1 MTSYLDE
8 QLNEYENAEVASFF
22 NLSPKVQLVDPPEKK
37 ETIPETIGR
46 ASVKGVVKGM
56 IEAPNNLATIVGLPV
71 DIMTAGLNKLGLDI
85 QYPIMGSQMLQDGIN
100 FIRDSADQLVPSSLN
115 KEFNDYL
122 SKPYDNQLTGQ
133 LSEAIAQFGT
143 TAIPAASFVK
153 LATNTNP
160 FTRSL
165 IWGGIADAT
174 AFNANDQTLVGQLIS
189 NPEGVSEEDTNAFRE
204 MLSSLLEKYEDD
216 PEAAK
221 LAKSSLEGMAIGG
234 LLETAFKVGRKIP
247 WKKVLTGGGL
257 IAGSVATSDA
267 EAGVGSKIA
276 DILISPRNPQAV
288 NRTEDP
294 IKNYL
299 SVGLAE
305 SKTNKAQFDHNIG
318 ILSDYPN
325 LKVSEVTNKSTDE
338 IAETYINHAKNN
350 LLYLFDKVPPA
361 TRNRSKLW
369 YVGANKIA
377 KDFSEKYGVSLQSAS
392 GVLAALSPQKDW
404 YMNVSLAERTLDIVT
419 NKKDF
424 VYDAK
429 MRAMGLEKFGKPQ
442 YKKLLDAID
451 GKKLSELET
460 VEEKA
465 IWVRIYDEAFNDRSF
480 KVITPEGNMGDFV
493 LTDDGVNARA
503 GWNSNVMI
511 KNAIIAL
518 ESNGDKAIISGALGD
533 AHKVRSFYNNIVDP
547 NSKNGDVTIDT
558 HAVAAA
564 TLRPVGGKHTIVN
577 HNFGTAPSVKD
588 QKADWKG
595 ATKNSKV
602 NGIKGLYS
610 IYAEAYRRA
619 AAERGVLPREMQSIT
634 WEAVRGLFPSTFKQS
649 PKKVE
654 AIDSLWYKYRNN
666 ELSLDEVINGIE
678 RETGGIEKPT
688 WEQ

>member
-115 KEFNDYL
+115 KQFNDYL

-204 MLSSLLEKYEDD
+204 MLGSLLEKYEDD

-294 IKNYL
+294 VKNYL

-325 LKVSEVTNKSTDE
+325 LKVSEVTNKSSDE
-338 IAETYINHAKNN
+338 IAETFIDHAKNN
-350 LLYLFDKVPPA
+350 LLYLFDKVPAA

-377 KDFSEKYGVSLQSAS
+377 QDFSKKYGVSLQSAS

-460 VEEKA
+460 PEEKA
-465 IWVRIYDEAFNDRSF
+465 IWVRIYDETFNDRSF

-503 GWNSNVMI
+503 AWNSNVMI

-564 TLRPVGGKHTIVN
+564 MLRPVGGKHTIVN

-634 WEAVRGLFPSTFKQS
+634 WEAVRGLYPSTFKQS

>member
-204 MLSSLLEKYEDD
+204 MLGSLLEKYEDD
-216 PEAAK
+216 PEAVK

-294 IKNYL
+294 VKNYL

-350 LLYLFDKVPPA
+350 LLYLFDKVPTA

-377 KDFSEKYGVSLQSAS
+377 QDFSKKYGVSLQSAS

-460 VEEKA
+460 PEEKA
-465 IWVRIYDEAFNDRSF
+465 IWVRIYDETFNDRSF

-503 GWNSNVMI
+503 AWNSNVMI

-634 WEAVRGLFPSTFKQS
+634 WEAVRGLYPSTFKQS

>member
-115 KEFNDYL
+115 KQFNDYL

-204 MLSSLLEKYEDD
+204 MLGSLLEKYEDD

-325 LKVSEVTNKSTDE
+325 LKVSEITNKSTDE

-377 KDFSEKYGVSLQSAS
+377 QDFSKKYGVSLQSAS

-460 VEEKA
+460 PEEKA
-465 IWVRIYDEAFNDRSF
+465 IWVRIYDETFNDRSF

-503 GWNSNVMI
+503 AWNSNVMI

-595 ATKNSKV
+595 ATKNSRV

>member
-115 KEFNDYL
+115 KQFNDYL

-204 MLSSLLEKYEDD
+204 MLGSLLEKYEDD

-325 LKVSEVTNKSTDE
+325 LKVSEITNKSTDE

-377 KDFSEKYGVSLQSAS
+377 QDFSKKYGVSLQSAS

-460 VEEKA
+460 PEEKA
-465 IWVRIYDEAFNDRSF
+465 IWVRIYDETFNDRSF

-503 GWNSNVMI
+503 AWNSNVMI

>member
-37 ETIPETIGR
+37 ETISETIGR

-204 MLSSLLEKYEDD
+204 MLGSLLEKYEDD
-216 PEAAK
+216 PEAVK

-325 LKVSEVTNKSTDE
+325 LKISEVTNKSSDE
-338 IAETYINHAKNN
+338 IAETFIDHAKNN
-350 LLYLFDKVPPA
+350 LLYLFDKVPAA

-377 KDFSEKYGVSLQSAS
+377 QDFSKKYGVSLQSAS

-460 VEEKA
+460 PEEKA
-465 IWVRIYDEAFNDRSF
+465 IWVRIYDETFNDRSF

-503 GWNSNVMI
+503 AWNSNVMI

-564 TLRPVGGKHTIVN
+564 MLRPVGGKHTIVN

-634 WEAVRGLFPSTFKQS
+634 WEAVRGLYPSTFKQS

>member
-480 KVITPEGNMGDFV
+480 KVITPEGNFGDVV

>member
-22 NLSPKVQLVDPPEKK
+22 NLSPKVQLVDPPKEK

-46 ASVKGVVKGM
+46 ASVKGVVQGM

-71 DIMTAGLNKLGLDI
+71 DIMTAGLNKLGLNI
-85 QYPIMGSQMLQDGIN
+85 QYPLMGSEMLQDGID
-100 FIRDSADQLVPSSLN
+100 FIRKSADQLVPSSLN
-115 KEFNDYL
+115 KKFNDYL

-174 AFNANDQTLVGQLIS
+174 AFNADDQTLVGQLIS
-189 NPEGVSEEDTNAFRE
+189 NPEGVSEQDTNAFRE
-204 MLSSLLEKYEDD
+204 MLGSLLEKYEDD
-216 PEAAK
+216 PEAVK
-221 LAKSSLEGMAIGG
+221 LGKSALEGMLIGG

-257 IAGSVATSDA
+257 AAGSVATSDA
-267 EAGVGSKIA
+267 EAGVASKIS

-294 IKNYL
+294 VKNYL

-325 LKVSEVTNKSTDE
+325 LKVSEVTNKSSDE
-338 IAETYINHAKNN
+338 IAETFIDHAKNN
-350 LLYLFDKVPPA
+350 LLYLFDKVPTA

-377 KDFSEKYGVSLQSAS
+377 QDFSKKYGVSLQSAS

-424 VYDAK
+424 VYDDK

-460 VEEKA
+460 PEEKA
-465 IWVRIYDEAFNDRSF
+465 IWVRIYDETFNDRSF
-480 KVITPEGNMGDFV
+480 KIITPEGDMGDFV

-503 GWNSNVMI
+503 AWNSNVMI
-511 KNAIIAL
+511 KNAIISL

-564 TLRPVGGKHTIVN
+564 MLRPVGGKHTIVN

-634 WEAVRGLFPSTFKQS
+634 WEAVRGLYPSTFKQS

-678 RETGGIEKPT
+678 RETGGIEKPA

>member
-480 KVITPEGNMGDFV
+480 KVITPEGNFGDV
-493 LTDDGVNARA
+493 VKTDDGVNARA

>member
-480 KVITPEGNMGDFV
+480 KVITPEGNFGDV
-493 LTDDGVNARA
+493 VKTDDGLNARA

>member
-1 MTSYLDE
+1 MSEYLDE
-8 QLNEYENAEVASFF
+8 IENQYELAETAAYFDI
-22 NLSPKVQLVDPPEKK
+22 SPTVNLVDPPKEK
-37 ETIPETIGR
+37 ESYLDTIGR

-56 IEAPNNLATIVGLPV
+56 TETPNNLATIIGLPV
-71 DIMTAGLNKLGLDI
+71 DIVTAGLNKLGLDI
-85 QYPIMGSQMLQDGIN
+85 QKPFMGSEFLQDNIKTITDFGN
-100 FIRDSADQLVPSSLN
+100 QLIPSSLN
-115 KEFNDYL
+115 TQFNDYL
-122 SKPYDNQLTGQ
+122 SKPYDNQITGQ

-153 LATNTNP
+153 LATNANA

-204 MLSSLLEKYEDD
+204 MLGGLFEKYEDD
-216 PEAAK
+216 TEAVK

-234 LLETAFKVGRKIP
+234 LLETAFKIGRKVP

-257 IAGSVATSDA
+257 VAGSVATSDA

-305 SKTNKAQFDHNIG
+305 SKTNKAQFDHNIK
-318 ILSDYPN
+318 IISDYPN
-325 LKVSEVTNKSTDE
+325 LKVSEITNKSTDE

-377 KDFSEKYGVSLQSAS
+377 QDFSNKYGVSLQSAS

-451 GKKLSELET
+451 GKKFSELET

-480 KVITPEGNMGDFV
+480 KIITPEGNYGDV
-493 LTDDGVNARA
+493 VKTDKDVNAKA
-503 GWNSNVMI
+503 AWNSNVMI
-511 KNAIIAL
+511 KNAILAL

-577 HNFGTAPSVKD
+577 HNFGTSPTVKE
-588 QKADWKG
+588 QKPDWNG
-595 ATKNSKV
+595 AAKNSKV

-634 WEAVRGLFPSTFKQS
+634 WEAVRGLYPSTLKQS

-678 RETGGIEKPT
+678 RETGGIEKPA

>member
-1 MTSYLDE
+1 MADYLDQVE
-8 QLNEYENAEVASFF
+8 NDYEIAEAQSYF
-22 NLSPKVQLVDPPEKK
+22 NIAPKVDLIDPPKEK
-37 ETIPETIGR
+37 EGYLDTIGR
-46 ASVKGVVKGM
+46 AGVKGVVKGM
-56 IEAPNNLATIVGLPV
+56 TETPNNLATIIGAPV
-71 DIMTAGLNKLGLDI
+71 DIVTAGLNKLGLDI
-85 QYPIMGSQMLQDGIN
+85 QKPFMGSEFLQDNIKSITDIGN
-100 FIRDSADQLVPSSLN
+100 QLIPSSLN
-115 KEFNDYL
+115 TQFNDYL
-122 SKPYDNQLTGQ
+122 SKPYDNQITGQ

-153 LATNTNP
+153 LATNANP

-189 NPEGVSEEDTNAFRE
+189 NPESVSEEDTNAFRE
-204 MLSSLLEKYEDD
+204 MLGGLFEKYEDD
-216 PEAAK
+216 PEAVK

-234 LLETAFKVGRKIP
+234 LLETAFRIGRKIP
-247 WKKVLTGGGL
+247 WKKVLTGGAVA
-257 IAGSVATSDA
+257 AGSVATSDA
-267 EAGVGSKIA
+267 EAGVASKFA

-294 IKNYL
+294 IKSYL

-325 LKVSEVTNKSTDE
+325 LKVDEVTNKSTDE
-338 IAETYINHAKNN
+338 IAETFINHAKNN

-377 KDFSEKYGVSLQSAS
+377 KQFSEKYGVSLQSAS

-404 YMNVSLAERTLDIVT
+404 YMNVSLAERTLDIMT

-429 MRAMGLEKFGKPQ
+429 MRSKGLEKFGKPQ

-460 VEEKA
+460 PEEKA
-465 IWVRIYDEAFNDRSF
+465 IWVRIYDETFNDRFYKIIS
-480 KVITPEGNMGDFV
+480 PEGDIGDFV
-493 LTDDGVNARA
+493 KTDKGENANA
-503 GWNSNVMI
+503 AWNSNTMI
-511 KNAIIAL
+511 KNAIVSL

-547 NSKNGDVTIDT
+547 NSTNGDVTIDT

-564 TLRPVGGKHTIVN
+564 MLRPVGGKHTIVN

-619 AAERGVLPREMQSIT
+619 AAERNVLPREMQSIT

-666 ELSLDEVINGIE
+666 ELTLDEVINGIE
-678 RETGGIEKPT
+678 QQTGGIEKPA